1 MKIIFSSIKNNDIFE
16 TDFAHLSSQN
26 GTIEFKHMQGS
37 GGIAVIYAPNVFMI
51 TLTEKPKISL
61 TKLYAIIP

>member
-37 GGIAVIYAPNVFMI
+37 GGIAVIYAPKEFRDG
-51 TLTEKPKISL
+51 LT
-61 TKLYAIIP
+61 

>member
-37 GGIAVIYAPNVFMI
+37 GGIAVRYAPIMPF
-51 TLTEKPKISL
+51 KPNSFF
-61 TKLYAIIP
+61 